1 MKQAL
6 RVGAGL
12 VTLIC
17 VIAAVLFA
25 FRLPISDSFSLLFQ
39 GAFGGKFGIARTLA
53 IGGPILLTGLAVVVA
68 WRAGLYNI
76 GGEGQMLMGGMF
88 AAAAYAFVPISPGLV
103 LQITMVLAAILGGS
117 FYAGFASWLWVS
129 RGVPLVISTIL
140 LNFIAVHLLG
150 WAVTGPLQEPNL
162 QLPQTASLP
171 DSVMFL
177 RPDRQTDFHFG
188 ILLSA
193 VACVAVSIWLFRT
206 YEGFRVRVIGSNEG
220 VARAS
225 GWNVARSQHIA
236 MLISGGLCGLAASL
250 NYQGITGTVDAGF
263 SQNWGFLGIPVAL
276 VGLLNP
282 LGTAGS
288 ALLFGALFAGSDQ
301 LSRFTPSGAAIVYVV
316 QAVAVI
322 LFVVVKSVNDRRQ
335 LVGVSND

>member
-1 MKQAL
+1 MKKL
-6 RVGAGL
+6 PLIVIGL
-12 VTLIC
+12 LAFLC
-17 VIAAVLFA
+17 VIAGVLFV
-25 FRLPISDSFSLLFQ
+25 FQLPILESFSLLGQ

-53 IGGPILLTGLAVVVA
+53 IAGPILLTGLAVVVA

-88 AAAAYAFVPISPGLV
+88 ASAAYAFVPISPGII
-103 LQITMVLAAILGGS
+103 LQVTMVLGAVLGGS
-117 FYAGFASWLWVS
+117 LYAGFASWLWVK

-150 WAVTGPLQEPNL
+150 WAVTGPLQEPNH

-171 DSVMFL
+171 DSVMFF
-177 RPDRQTDFHFG
+177 RPDRQTDFHLG
-188 ILLSA
+188 ILLSL
-193 VACVAVSIWLFRT
+193 VACIGIAIWLFRT

-282 LGTAGS
+282 LGTATS
-288 ALLFGALFAGSDQ
+288 AVLFGALFAGSDQ
-301 LSRFTPSGAAIVYVV
+301 LSRYTPSGAAIVYVV

-322 LFVVVKSVNDRRQ
+322 LFVIGKAVSERRQ
-335 LVGVSND
+335 VAGVTND